1 MAWWQALPRASPH
14 PLSFTAAPG
23 TAQPVISGLDALP
36 NLTWTRTT
44 GKLDE
49 CIFVAELPSGT
60 PPFQQLFYNGEM
72 MVEARW
78 PNLDVSNLKTEA
90 LDRKR
95 WQPTGQGS
103 RYGHIADPALAA
115 FPFSWDGALATLQ
128 VAHQVQFAVCA
139 FESF

>member
-1 MAWWQALPRASPH
+1 MVAWQALPQASPH

-44 GKLDE
+44 SKQDE

-78 PNLDVSNLKTEA
+78 PNLDASNLKTEA

-95 WQPTGQGS
+95 WQVK
-103 RYGHIADPALAA
+103 
-115 FPFSWDGALATLQ
+115 FATFFDDQIGVLTS
-128 VAHQVQFAVCA
+128 H
-139 FESF
+139 